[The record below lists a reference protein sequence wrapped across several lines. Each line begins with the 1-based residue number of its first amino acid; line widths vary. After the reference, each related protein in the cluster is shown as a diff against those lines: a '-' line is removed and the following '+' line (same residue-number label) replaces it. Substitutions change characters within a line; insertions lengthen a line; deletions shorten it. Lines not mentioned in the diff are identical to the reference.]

1 MEDESSRIEAEV
13 QKRLSAALAQQQE
26 SFAAMMEQA
35 MKDALGGVDQGTAA
49 LEEERKRLEVELDA
63 AQALRTKAEREG
75 EKMATESFEKHRRQY
90 EEAIRT
96 ALLRDLTRLHIEGSK
111 TTRDIMKWPEVDRSF
126 VEQIREV
133 VNRVDKFHSK
143 DSPAPKLEGNPRLR
157 FVDEGRSGVIY
168 FESSVGSFDMWWEM
182 GYGAL
187 AIVAVP
193 SSNEWEL
200 KTGMPREK
208 RLEVL
213 NFIGEE
219 IVRRQ
224 TSQGSF
230 IIGDD
235 VITIY
240 SE

>member
-1 MEDESSRIEAEV
+1 MEDESSRIEAKV
-13 QKRLSAALAQQQE
+13 QKRLAAALAQQQE
-26 SFAAMMEQA
+26 TFAAMMEQT
-35 MKDALGGVDQGTAA
+35 MKNALGGIDQATAA
-49 LEEERKRLEVELDA
+49 LEKERKRVEVELDA
-63 AQALRTKAEREG
+63 AQALRTKAEQEG
-75 EKMATESFEKHRRQY
+75 EKMAAESFEKHRREY

-96 ALLRDLTRLHIEGSK
+96 ALLRDLTRLHIEGAR
-111 TTRDIMKWPEVDRSF
+111 TTPDIMKWLDVDRAF

-143 DSPAPKLEGNPRLR
+143 DSPAPKLEGNPKLR

-168 FESSVGSFDMWWEM
+168 FESRVGSFDMWWEM

-219 IVRRQ
+219 IIRRQ
-224 TSQGSF
+224 TSNGSF

>member
-1 MEDESSRIEAEV
+1 MEDEASRIEAEV
-13 QKRLSAALAQQQE
+13 QKRLSTALAQQQE
-26 SFAAMMEQA
+26 AFAAMMEQA
-35 MKDALGGVDQGTAA
+35 MKNALGGIDHGSAA

-63 AQALRTKAEREG
+63 AMELRAKAEREG

-96 ALLRDLTRLHIEGSK
+96 ALLRDLARLHIEGGK
-111 TTRDIMKWPEVDRSF
+111 TTPDIVKWLDVDRTF
-126 VEQIREV
+126 VERIREV
-133 VNRVDKFHSK
+133 VERVDKFHSK
-143 DSPAPKLEGNPRLR
+143 DKPASNLEGNPRLR

-168 FESSVGSFDMWWEM
+168 FESKVGSFDTWWEM

-208 RLEVL
+208 RMDVL

-224 TSQGSF
+224 TSNGSF

>member
-1 MEDESSRIEAEV
+1 MEDEASRIEAEV
-13 QKRLSAALAQQQE
+13 QKRLSAALAQQQAAL
-26 SFAAMMEQA
+26 AAMMEQA
-35 MKDALGGVDQGTAA
+35 MKNALGGLDQGTAA

-75 EKMATESFEKHRRQY
+75 EKMATESFEKHRQQY

-96 ALLRDLTRLHIEGSK
+96 ALLRDLTRLHIEGGK
-111 TTRDIMKWPEVDRSF
+111 TTPDIMKWLEVDRSF

-143 DSPAPKLEGNPRLR
+143 DSTAPKLEGNPRLR
-157 FVDEGRSGVIY
+157 FVVEGRSGVIY

-193 SSNEWEL
+193 SSNDWEL

-219 IVRRQ
+219 IVRKKTYR
-224 TSQGSF
+224 GSF

>member
-13 QKRLSAALAQQQE
+13 QKRLAAALAQQQE
-26 SFAAMMEQA
+26 TFAAMMEQT
-35 MKDALGGVDQGTAA
+35 MKNALGGIDQGTAA
-49 LEEERKRLEVELDA
+49 LEKERKRIEVELDA

-75 EKMATESFEKHRRQY
+75 EKMAAESFEKHRREY

-96 ALLRDLTRLHIEGSK
+96 ALLRDLTRLHIESAR
-111 TTRDIMKWPEVDRSF
+111 TTPDIIKWLDVDRAF
-126 VEQIREV
+126 VERIREV

-143 DSPAPKLEGNPRLR
+143 DSPAPKLEGNPKLR

-168 FESSVGSFDMWWEM
+168 FESRVGSFDMWWEM

-213 NFIGEE
+213 NFIGDE
-219 IVRRQ
+219 ILRRQ
-224 TSQGSF
+224 TSNGSF

>member
-13 QKRLSAALAQQQE
+13 QKRLAAALAQQQE
-26 SFAAMMEQA
+26 TFAAMMEQT
-35 MKDALGGVDQGTAA
+35 MKNALGGIDQGTAA
-49 LEEERKRLEVELDA
+49 LEKERKRIEIELDA
-63 AQALRTKAEREG
+63 AQALRSKAEREG
-75 EKMATESFEKHRRQY
+75 EKMAAESFEKHRREY

-96 ALLRDLTRLHIEGSK
+96 ALLRDLSRLHIESAK
-111 TTRDIMKWPEVDRSF
+111 TTPDIMKWLDVDRTF
-126 VEQIREV
+126 VERIREV

-143 DSPAPKLEGNPRLR
+143 DSPAPKLEGNPKLR

-168 FESSVGSFDMWWEM
+168 FESRVGSFDMWWEM

-219 IVRRQ
+219 IIRRQ
-224 TSQGSF
+224 TSNGSF